1 MRRLLLF
8 GPIFF
13 CGMACERPRVA
24 EASPLGIA
32 EKPVPPDN
40 ASNGPRYAIRGQV
53 TWKGDSPS
61 APELPAVFGKVAKF
75 GPTINAYFPV
85 IDAETKGLANVVVYV
100 KLGEDFKPA
109 PPKRNLKLRG
119 ELNRLYFGESKAPIA
134 VTTVGSEVEMVSASE
149 RQTLIRARGASFYTL
164 TFPTAETAHKR
175 PFEKPGIVDF
185 ANGNG
190 EYFAACRAY
199 VFDHPWFAISD
210 GKGRF
215 EIADV
220 PLGNR
225 ELIAEI
231 ADYRL
236 GKYERDPDTQIVMRI
251 FHKEPLK
258 KAEKI
263 SVNRAQEFPIE
274 VRDSDF
280 K

>member
-8 GPIFF
+8 GPILF
-13 CGMACERPRVA
+13 CGLACERPRVS
-24 EASPLGIA
+24 EASPLQIA
-32 EKPVPPDN
+32 DKPVPPDN

-53 TWKGDSPS
+53 TWKGELPS
-61 APELPAVFGKVAKF
+61 APELPAVFGKIAKL
-75 GPTINAYFPV
+75 GPNINAYFPV
-85 IDAETKGLANVVVYV
+85 IDAETKGLANVVVHV
-100 KLGEDFKPA
+100 KLGEDFKPV

-119 ELNRLYFGESKAPIA
+119 ESNRLYFGESKATIA
-134 VTTVGSEVEMVSASE
+134 ATTVGSEVEIESGSE
-149 RQTLIRARGASFYTL
+149 KPALIRARGASFYTL

-190 EYFAACRAY
+190 EYFATCRAY
-199 VFDHPWFAISD
+199 VFDHPWFAITD

-220 PLGNR
+220 PLGNH

-236 GKYERDPDTQIVMRI
+236 QKYERDPDTQILMRI
-251 FHKEPLK
+251 YYKEPLK
-258 KAEKI
+258 KVEKI
-263 SVNRAQEFPIE
+263 SVNRAQDIPFE
-274 VRDSDF
+274 VRESDF